1 MADPFPL
8 EIHYAAFTRSLWAD
22 HYNTEKTRVL
32 GISDVSPSITLACP
46 IMSSASVPF
55 DVVIKVTS
63 AISPSPIAL
72 AAVPDL
78 TAEQS
83 NGAVRSLRCVYVFFG
98 VGLENI
104 VDSVVRSYG
113 AEVSG
118 PTQEKLFN
126 YIRLLA
132 STGVSDKKLL
142 TFGRAYLREILEPN
156 PRYTG
161 C

>member
-1 MADPFPL
+1 MP
-8 EIHYAAFTRSLWAD
+8 D
-22 HYNTEKTRVL
+22 HVVR
-32 GISDVSPSITLACP
+32 
-46 IMSSASVPF
+46 SVPF

-83 NGAVRSLRCVYVFFG
+83 NSAVRSLRCDYVFFG

-113 AEVSG
+113 AEVSE

-132 STGVSDKKLL
+132 STGVSDEKLL
-142 TFGRAYLREILEPN
+142 TFGRAYLREILEPI

>member
-1 MADPFPL
+1 M
-8 EIHYAAFTRSLWAD
+8 
-22 HYNTEKTRVL
+22 
-32 GISDVSPSITLACP
+32 
-46 IMSSASVPF
+46 
-55 DVVIKVTS
+55 
-63 AISPSPIAL
+63 
-72 AAVPDL
+72 
-78 TAEQS
+78 
-83 NGAVRSLRCVYVFFG
+83 
-98 VGLENI
+98 ENI

-113 AEVSG
+113 AEVNG

-132 STGVSDKKLL
+132 STGVSDEELL

>member
-1 MADPFPL
+1 
-8 EIHYAAFTRSLWAD
+8 
-22 HYNTEKTRVL
+22 
-32 GISDVSPSITLACP
+32 
-46 IMSSASVPF
+46 MSSASVSF

-63 AISPSPIAL
+63 AISPGHIAL
-72 AAVPDL
+72 AAVPGL

-83 NGAVRSLRCVYVFFG
+83 NGAVPSLRCVCVFFG

-104 VDSVVRSYG
+104 VDSVLRSYG

-132 STGVSDKKLL
+132 STGISDEKLL

>member
-1 MADPFPL
+1 
-8 EIHYAAFTRSLWAD
+8 
-22 HYNTEKTRVL
+22 
-32 GISDVSPSITLACP
+32 
-46 IMSSASVPF
+46 MSSASVPF

-83 NGAVRSLRCVYVFFG
+83 NGAVRSLQCVYVFFG
-98 VGLENI
+98 GGLENI

-113 AEVSG
+113 AEVSE
-118 PTQEKLFN
+118 PAQEKLFN

-132 STGVSDKKLL
+132 STGISDEKLL

>member
-1 MADPFPL
+1 MVQCA
-8 EIHYAAFTRSLWAD
+8 
-22 HYNTEKTRVL
+22 
-32 GISDVSPSITLACP
+32 
-46 IMSSASVPF
+46 
-55 DVVIKVTS
+55 
-63 AISPSPIAL
+63 
-72 AAVPDL
+72 
-78 TAEQS
+78 
-83 NGAVRSLRCVYVFFG
+83 LRCVGVFFG

-113 AEVSG
+113 AEVNG

-126 YIRLLA
+126 YIRLLP
-132 STGVSDKKLL
+132 STGVSDEKLL

>member
-1 MADPFPL
+1 MVQCA
-8 EIHYAAFTRSLWAD
+8 HCGAFA
-22 HYNTEKTRVL
+22 Y
-32 GISDVSPSITLACP
+32 
-46 IMSSASVPF
+46 
-55 DVVIKVTS
+55 
-63 AISPSPIAL
+63 
-72 AAVPDL
+72 
-78 TAEQS
+78 
-83 NGAVRSLRCVYVFFG
+83 FFG

-132 STGVSDKKLL
+132 STGISHEKLL
-142 TFGRAYLREILEPN
+142 TFGRAYLREILEPD

>member
-1 MADPFPL
+1 M
-8 EIHYAAFTRSLWAD
+8 
-22 HYNTEKTRVL
+22 RVL
-32 GISDVSPSITLACP
+32 CISNVSPTITLACS
-46 IMSSASVPF
+46 IVSSASVPF

-132 STGVSDKKLL
+132 STGVSDEKLL

>member
-1 MADPFPL
+1 MG
-8 EIHYAAFTRSLWAD
+8 
-22 HYNTEKTRVL
+22 VL
-32 GISDVSPSITLACP
+32 CISNVSPSITLACP

-63 AISPSPIAL
+63 AISPCPIAL

-132 STGVSDKKLL
+132 SRGVSDEKLL

>member
-1 MADPFPL
+1 
-8 EIHYAAFTRSLWAD
+8 
-22 HYNTEKTRVL
+22 
-32 GISDVSPSITLACP
+32 
-46 IMSSASVPF
+46 
-55 DVVIKVTS
+55 VIKVTS
-63 AISPSPIAL
+63 ATSPGHIAL
-72 AAVPDL
+72 AAIPGL
-78 TAEQS
+78 TAGQS
-83 NGAVRSLRCVYVFFG
+83 NGAVRSLRCVCVFFG

-104 VDSVVRSYG
+104 VDSILRSYG
-113 AEVSG
+113 AEVSE

-132 STGVSDKKLL
+132 STGIRDEKLR

>member
-1 MADPFPL
+1 M
-8 EIHYAAFTRSLWAD
+8 
-22 HYNTEKTRVL
+22 RVL
-32 GISDVSPSITLACP
+32 RISNVSPSVTLACP
-46 IMSSASVPF
+46 VMSSASVSF

-63 AISPSPIAL
+63 ATSPGHIAL
-72 AAVPDL
+72 AAIPGL
-78 TAEQS
+78 TAGQS
-83 NGAVRSLRCVYVFFG
+83 NGAVRSLRCVCVFFG

-104 VDSVVRSYG
+104 VDSILRSYG
-113 AEVSG
+113 AEVSE

-132 STGVSDKKLL
+132 STGIRDEKLR

>member
-1 MADPFPL
+1 MVDPFPL
-8 EIHYAAFTRSLWAD
+8 EIHYAPFDLFEGN
-22 HYNTEKTRVL
+22 HYNTEKMGVL
-32 GISDVSPSITLACP
+32 CVSNVSPSITLACP

-63 AISPSPIAL
+63 AISPGPIAL
-72 AAVPDL
+72 AAVSDL

-83 NGAVRSLRCVYVFFG
+83 NGAVRSLQCVCVWFG
-98 VGLENI
+98 VSLENI
-104 VDSVVRSYG
+104 VDNVVRSYG
-113 AEVSG
+113 ADVGE

-132 STGVSDKKLL
+132 STGISDEKLL
-142 TFGRAYLREILEPN
+142 TFGKAYLREILEPD